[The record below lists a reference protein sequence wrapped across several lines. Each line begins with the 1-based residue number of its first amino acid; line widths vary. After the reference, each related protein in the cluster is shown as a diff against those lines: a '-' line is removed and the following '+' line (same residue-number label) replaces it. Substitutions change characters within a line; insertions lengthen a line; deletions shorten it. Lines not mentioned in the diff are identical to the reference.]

1 MAAISI
7 PGQKKQVLLK
17 VVLLGDSGV
26 GKTSMMS
33 NYVNKR
39 FSNQYKA
46 TIGADFLTKKISIDG
61 TVATMQIWD
70 TAGQERFRALG
81 VTFFRGADCCVL
93 VFDVTT
99 IHSFE
104 TLDDWRGTFLEQ
116 SGCDSPADFPF
127 VLVGNKIDLESRA
140 VTFDQATEWAKYNN
154 MQYFECSARESINVE
169 QAFTAVAG
177 LALSQYETNQ
187 DLIARETGEY
197 NLGAVNLNDETPS
210 ADGGGCGC

>member
-1 MAAISI
+1 MSMSI

-17 VVLLGDSGV
+17 VVLLGDSSV

-46 TIGADFLTKKISIDG
+46 TIGADFLTKKIAIDG

-93 VFDVTT
+93 VFDVTST
-99 IHSFE
+99 QSFQNLE
-104 TLDDWRGTFLEQ
+104 EWRGTFLEQ
-116 SGCDSPADFPF
+116 SGCDQPDKFPF

-140 VTFDQATEWAKYNN
+140 VNGQEAGDWANAHS

-169 QAFTAVAG
+169 QAFTAVAE
-177 LALSQYETNQ
+177 LALRQYEANQ
-187 DLIARETGEY
+187 DMIARETGEY
-197 NLGAVNLNDETPS
+197 TVDLNDSTPS
-210 ADGGGCGC
+210 EGGGCAC

>member
-1 MAAISI
+1 MSSISI

-46 TIGADFLTKKISIDG
+46 TIGADFLTKKIAFDG

-93 VFDVTT
+93 VFDVTAQS
-99 IHSFE
+99 SFDS
-104 TLDDWRGTFLEQ
+104 LDDWRSTFLEQ
-116 SGCDSPADFPF
+116 SGCEDPEKFPF
-127 VLVGNKIDLESRA
+127 VLVGNKIDLESRS
-140 VTFDQATEWAKYNN
+140 VDEEQARQWASSKQ
-154 MQYFECSARESINVE
+154 MKYFECSARESLNVE
-169 QAFTAVAG
+169 QAFTAVAE
-177 LALSQYETNQ
+177 LAMSQYEANQ
-187 DLIARETGEY
+187 EMLERETGEY
-197 NLGAVNLNDETPS
+197 TVDLNETAPTE
-210 ADGGGCGC
+210 GGGCSC